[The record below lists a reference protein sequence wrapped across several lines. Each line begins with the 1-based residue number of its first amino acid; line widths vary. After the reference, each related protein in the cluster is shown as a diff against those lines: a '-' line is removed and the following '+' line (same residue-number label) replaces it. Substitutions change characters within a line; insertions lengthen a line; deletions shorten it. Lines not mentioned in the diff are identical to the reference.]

1 MEGAAV
7 GRLREGTLRI
17 IGCMAGLPARC
28 GASVYLVALRGAIA
42 TRLSTAVRVA
52 FVHGVPF
59 VVR

>member
-1 MEGAAV
+1 M

-17 IGCMAGLPARC
+17 IGCMAGLSARC
-28 GASVYLVALRGAIA
+28 GASVYLVALRAAIA
-42 TRLSTAVRVA
+42 AHLSTAVRVA